1 MVKNPHSSPTNAGWN
16 GGGGMKG
23 NGGWKCVIWKKPHAK
38 AGKNSGK
45 KRQKREV
52 GVVGIKKHTL
62 KMRAFKNRSEVWGH

>member
-1 MVKNPHSSPTNAGWN
+1 MRKQR
-16 GGGGMKG
+16 
-23 NGGWKCVIWKKPHAK
+23 
-38 AGKNSGK
+38 KNSGK